1 MGNILRCYLHAA
13 DLWGRD
19 GKSQKQKAKRSE
31 RSKSGQ
37 WENLNHD
44 RVVTKVCIDPTESFG
59 ARMAL
64 ESYPELGNGRGG
76 GWGGS
81 LHLDINVKE
90 RHTLQGRKG
99 GVSSG
104 QETSLI

>member
-19 GKSQKQKAKRSE
+19 GKSQKQKAKGSE
-31 RSKSGQ
+31 GSKSGQ

-59 ARMAL
+59 ARMVL
-64 ESYPELGNGRGG
+64 QNYPELGQGA
-76 GWGGS
+76 GS
-81 LHLDINVKE
+81 LHPDIN
-90 RHTLQGRKG
+90 QMPPRKA
-99 GVSSG
+99 
-104 QETSLI
+104 